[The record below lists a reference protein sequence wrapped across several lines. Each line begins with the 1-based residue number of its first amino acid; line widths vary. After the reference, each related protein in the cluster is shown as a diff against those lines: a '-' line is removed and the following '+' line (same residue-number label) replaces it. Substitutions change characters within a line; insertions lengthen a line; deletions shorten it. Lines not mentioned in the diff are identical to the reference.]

1 MQSLLNSGKK
11 LLLLVVVA
19 VLLSASFSF
28 AADPIILKFSTQNAE
43 NAWSTQH
50 GLKPWLK
57 MIEDD
62 SQGTIKFELY
72 ANQTLAKGNQ
82 NWMAVKNGIADCAW
96 NSMSMYNGLNP
107 LAEAETLPG
116 LPVADSKQLVDRVW
130 DMHESIPAAQKRY
143 EDVKLL
149 ALYPSDN
156 NSGMHFIKPVKT
168 LEDLKGLKV
177 HSFGTGPSVDFL
189 KGLGATPVPMAMPDV
204 YMALQKGTIEGCLAD
219 WDAYVA
225 FRTYELAKY
234 TISNAPLGTSH
245 FSIIMN
251 KDKFEALPQVA
262 KDAILKH
269 SGREGSRWLVENFS
283 CSGRELAKDLID
295 QKKVE
300 VYELPPA
307 ERARWVEA
315 CKPAW
320 ANWLEYAVSK
330 GVSREDAQKALD
342 IFTHP

>member
-1 MQSLLNSGKK
+1 MTRVCRFATVSLCLAFGM
-11 LLLLVVVA
+11 LL
-19 VLLSASFSF
+19 FTCN
-28 AADPIILKFSTQNAE
+28 AALADGPIVLKFSTQNAE
-43 NAWSTQH
+43 NARSTQH

-107 LAEAETLPG
+107 LAEAQTLPG
-116 LPVADSKQLVDRVW
+116 LPVGPEQLVERVW
-130 DMHESIPAAQKRY
+130 DMYESIPAAQKRY

-149 ALYPSDN
+149 ALYPSD
-156 NSGMHFIKPVKT
+156 SDAGLHFIKPVKT
-168 LEDLKGLKV
+168 IEDIKGLKV
-177 HSFGTGPSVDFL
+177 HSFGSGPSVDFL

-204 YMALQKGTIEGCLAD
+204 YMALQKGTIEGCRAD

-225 FRTYELAKY
+225 NRIYELARY
-234 TISNAPLGTSH
+234 TITNAPLGSSH
-245 FSIIMN
+245 FTIIMN
-251 KDKFEALPQVA
+251 KDKFNSLPQVA
-262 KDAILKH
+262 KDAIMKH

-283 CSGRELAKDLID
+283 CSGRVLAKDLID

-300 VYELPPA
+300 VYTLPPA
-307 ERARWVEA
+307 ELARWVES

-320 ANWLEYAVSK
+320 NNWLEYAVSK
-330 GVSREDAQKALD
+330 GVSKEDAQKALD